1 MNTQESVEKIVKEYF
16 DNAIIIDDQLNLC
29 TTQNET
35 KQVSDDELTGDWEFE
50 QTDFEMTLTTNE
62 EIASTQEEETYKYDA
77 FAAFQSLIGKGFI
90 TLPWKYKNDVGIAGE
105 LEKLAP
111 LLINSKLLVID
122 WNLEET
128 TNKDFLGDSS
138 LTIIKEFC
146 KLNKGLKCVVIYTKE
161 ATDDVKLKLCSEYQ
175 CVQSQSED
183 ILIFEEK
190 ESSSLFGFVMSKKI
204 NPDQI
209 IKNISSELLNR
220 NSTTMH
226 FIESANLLDRNIN
239 ETLTQF
245 NQPFEKVLLTQIITS
260 NMSNKQF
267 NTFFNETLLSNVLS
281 ELQSSE
287 GNNFFIYSKVNKLI
301 ELVKNNVQ
309 PGHITGLCDFLNVKG
324 IKDNMINLLTNPLFI
339 NELATINTSVYS
351 LESLH
356 EKIVEITKKYYRD
369 ENNFNKNKNVILLFF
384 ALIEFYSKSTSLE
397 DFKKVYKYELYRFT
411 RLLKYTNKNY
421 DDPTAKNGSIY
432 IDKQS
437 NKYILCIT
445 PVCDTVRLQNINN
458 KHKFIIGEKINT
470 IDKNTLKGT
479 EKDYILAIPDDSE
492 QQNIFVKFNYFDTTI
507 VEMNSLDNT
516 SNYQYLCT
524 LKREYIQK
532 IINLY
537 SSYQSRAGVEEL
549 FCKESIYVNNFL
561 NLIK

>member
-1 MNTQESVEKIVKEYF
+1 MNTHESVEKIVKEYF

-29 TTQNET
+29 ATE
-35 KQVSDDELTGDWEFE
+35 KEEHSVKDDEIVDGWELE
-50 QTDFEMTLTTNE
+50 QFDDEMPTNE
-62 EIASTQEEETYKYDA
+62 EIAATSTQETYKYDA
-77 FAAFQSLIGKGFI
+77 FEAFQSLISKGFI
-90 TLPWKYKNDVGIAGE
+90 TLPWKYKNEVAVADE
-105 LEKLAP
+105 LQKLTP
-111 LLINSKLLVID
+111 LLLNSKLLVID

-128 TNKDFLGDSS
+128 TDKDFLGQSS

-146 KLNKGLKCVVIYTKE
+146 TLNKGLKCVVIYTKE
-161 ATDDVKLKLCSEYQ
+161 DMNDVQLKLDSEFQ
-175 CVQSQSED
+175 CNQSQTED
-183 ILIFEEK
+183 ILFFEET
-190 ESSSLFGFVMSKKI
+190 ESSSLFGFVMSKEI

-209 IKNISSELLNR
+209 IKNISIELLNR

-287 GNNFFIYSKVNKLI
+287 GDNFFIYSKVHKLI
-301 ELVKNNVQ
+301 ELVNNNVQ
-309 PGHITGLCDFLNVKG
+309 PDHITGLCDFLNVKG
-324 IKDNMINLLTNPLFI
+324 INDNMIHLLSNPSFKS
-339 NELATINTSVYS
+339 ELYTLITSVNS

-356 EKIVEITKKYYRD
+356 EKIVEITKKHYRD
-369 ENNFNKNKNVILLFF
+369 ESNFNKNKNVILLFF
-384 ALIEFYSKSTSLE
+384 ALIEFYSKSTNLE
-397 DFKKVYKYELYRFT
+397 DFKQVYKYELYRFT
-411 RLLKYTNKNY
+411 RLLKYINKNY

-432 IDKQS
+432 LDKQS
-437 NKYILCIT
+437 NNYILCIT

-458 KHKFIIGEKINT
+458 KHKFIVGEKIDN
-470 IDKNTLKGT
+470 IDRNAFKGT
-479 EKDYILAIPDDSE
+479 EKDYILAIPDDSA

-549 FCKESIYVNNFL
+549 FCKESVYVNNFL